1 MKKHILQENYERFF
15 GKREFGDPLP
25 TFEDV
30 MEKHQV
36 NKLKEDWWDDMD
48 ASAQAQYIKD
58 HPGSKQAQ
66 QADDEPEGGEEKG
79 KKSPEKR
86 MAQIDNERESLNR
99 QWNRLDQPGMD
110 KSGEGKAEVMKK
122 WDALDAEYDELEGG
136 EEPSGEEPGTDIND
150 AEFKEK
156 MADDL
161 EKAKEMMA
169 DKEPKGSDAWYP
181 GVNDLVKK
189 LQGGRELFVGDEDE
203 EGELTRSNTSDTD
216 TMEAMG
222 ILIAMDPEKYKPIF
236 DPNGEHDDEWEEVAK
251 KHGGKQGRTG
261 NELNQE
267 TLTIDGKQFRR
278 ISEGVEKQPKPKY
291 EFSEFY
297 ERFKK

>member
-1 MKKHILQENYERFF
+1 MKKHILKENYDRLF
-15 GKREFGDPLP
+15 GKREFGDPLH

-30 MEKHQV
+30 MKKHQV

-48 ASAQAQYIKD
+48 SASQAQYIKD

-66 QADDEPEGGEEKG
+66 QADDDPEGGEEKG

-122 WDALDAEYDELEGG
+122 WDALDAEYDELEDG
-136 EEPSGEEPGTDIND
+136 EEPSVEKSRFDGAHMDDVDDSLRSLKQQAKELSAADKQAGKGDIKPPPELERGVAKVIEKIESGTMTDED
-150 AEFKEK
+150 LEWAKESFKELRGQAGGNQYLED
-156 MADDL
+156 MEWDL
-161 EKAKEMMA
+161 RAA
-169 DKEPKGSDAWYP
+169 
-181 GVNDLVKK
+181 L
-189 LQGGRELFVGDEDE
+189 
-203 EGELTRSNTSDTD
+203 
-216 TMEAMG
+216 
-222 ILIAMDPEKYKPIF
+222 
-236 DPNGEHDDEWEEVAK
+236 K
-251 KHGGKQGRTG
+251 KHDSEWKSYARTG

-278 ISEGVEKQPKPKY
+278 ISEGGEKQPKPKY

-297 ERFKK
+297 QRFKRQE

>member
-1 MKKHILQENYERFF
+1 
-15 GKREFGDPLP
+15 
-25 TFEDV
+25 
-30 MEKHQV
+30 
-36 NKLKEDWWDDMD
+36 MD

-297 ERFKK
+297 QRFKR